1 MDDVRLGETDAI
13 GEGKV
18 LLDMTAARST
28 PHGIEPVRARRR
40 RQEQEPRLSSDSL
53 VRLDTTS
60 DHRQGETPDLGCGR
74 EVQTG
79 RGAPKR
85 RTRAFACCSGPSDG

>member
-13 GEGKV
+13 GEGEV

-28 PHGIEPVRARRR
+28 LHGIEPLGARRR

-53 VRLDTTS
+53 VRLDATS
-60 DHRQGETPDLGCGR
+60 YVGSPQAFCALMEGIADKL
-74 EVQTG
+74 
-79 RGAPKR
+79 R
-85 RTRAFACCSGPSDG
+85 RRVA